1 MAHEHQTEA
10 HLQGQVYAKTKMF
23 KTSNKKKRDS
33 EDDNDNGYENI
44 EYDEDSYHMT
54 MNMIKTATI

>member
-44 EYDEDSYHMT
+44 HMT
-54 MNMIKTATI
+54 MNMMKTAAI